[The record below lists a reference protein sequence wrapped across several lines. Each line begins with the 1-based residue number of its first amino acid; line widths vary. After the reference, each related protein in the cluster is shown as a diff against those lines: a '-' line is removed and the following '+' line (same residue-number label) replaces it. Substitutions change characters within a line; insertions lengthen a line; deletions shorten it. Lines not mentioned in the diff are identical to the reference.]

1 VTALHTLAAF
11 LVLNGVE
18 PTAATADC
26 LPDDNGCKARR
37 SEQRAASAPTPDQ
50 RATYLRSA
58 HRSYLFLFDKTGDVL
73 DLCSARRTFDASL
86 AVKDQSADERARTR
100 VLRDDLVARERKTG
114 ATCKG
119 VAKQRRASKS
129 DTPPVVAGVRNRKAP
144 PDPPAR
150 TDLTGEPPP
159 LLTNAATIEPATRAR
174 TAAIGESIHRRRRS
188 CQSVPTTMPCRSPPG
203 ARHRGREHADGPRPG
218 RGLVIAGGVTLGA
231 GVVLTAAA
239 GYLGRRMSETR
250 QQYFAIVDMV
260 GGGFGTDDQDATAG
274 GLFHDY
280 NVMRT
285 QALTLAL
292 AGGATIV
299 LAAVLAGV
307 GGRRMARAAS
317 RTALVPVPGG
327 LALHARF

>member
-1 VTALHTLAAF
+1 MTVLHTLAAF

-18 PTAATADC
+18 PTAAQADC
-26 LPDDNGCKARR
+26 LPDDNGCKAKR

-100 VLRDDLVARERKTG
+100 VLRDDLIARERKTD
-114 ATCKG
+114 ATCKD

-129 DTPPVVAGVRNRKAP
+129 DTPPVVATGSDRKAP
-144 PDPPAR
+144 AVDPPAR

-159 LLTNAATIEPATRAR
+159 LLTHAAMSEPAPEHALPPSASHPPPPSPSRPDDMMFMPIPSRRAP
-174 TAAIGESIHRRRRS
+174 SK
-188 CQSVPTTMPCRSPPG
+188 P
-203 ARHRGREHADGPRPG
+203 HADGPLPG
-218 RGLVIAGGVTLGA
+218 RGLLIAGGVTLGA
-231 GVVLTAAA
+231 GVVLTVAA
-239 GYLGRRMSETR
+239 GYLGRRSTEAR

-260 GGGFGTDDQDATAG
+260 GGGFGTDDQDAAAA

-280 NVMRT
+280 NVMRP
-285 QALTLAL
+285 QALAL
-292 AGGATIV
+292 GVAGGATIV
-299 LAAVLAGV
+299 LAAVLAGL